1 MSATAKGRRRMLMV
15 VEEEEK
21 EEAVLRS
28 KRREVLW
35 KVDVGDEYLKRTCDW
50 LEFRSRGWACW

>member
-1 MSATAKGRRRMLMV
+1 MV